1 VGEFTLALKQPPKL
15 IIQSGFPIWT
25 AARERQGLFLIV
37 APPCLTSSYFFM
49 VCPFSHGVSLARLA
63 VLMSNHCHRIIER
76 MISCRSQT

>member
-49 VCPFSHGVSLARLA
+49 VSLARLA